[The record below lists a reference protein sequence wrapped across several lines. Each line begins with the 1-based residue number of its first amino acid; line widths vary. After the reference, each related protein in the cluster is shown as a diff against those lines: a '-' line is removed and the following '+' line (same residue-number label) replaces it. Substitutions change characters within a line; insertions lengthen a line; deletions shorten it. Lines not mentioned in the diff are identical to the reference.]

1 MSKWLLAQFYTSFQK
16 EFSRLVIICFLCD
29 LQGGI
34 NLLVDYVVYRGKHCS
49 GCVMTFSYGGVK
61 INGATAHGD
70 EGTFGFEAGIDDIV
84 SIESQNLQ
92 RVSFSYL
99 MGI

>member
-1 MSKWLLAQFYTSFQK
+1 
-16 EFSRLVIICFLCD
+16 
-29 LQGGI
+29 
-34 NLLVDYVVYRGKHCS
+34 
-49 GCVMTFSYGGVK
+49 MTFSYGGVK

-92 RVSFSYL
+92 RVSFGYL